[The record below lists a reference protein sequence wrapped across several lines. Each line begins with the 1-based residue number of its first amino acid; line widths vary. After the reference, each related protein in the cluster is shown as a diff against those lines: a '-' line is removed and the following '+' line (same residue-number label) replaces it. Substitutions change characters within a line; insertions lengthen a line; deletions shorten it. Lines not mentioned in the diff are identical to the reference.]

1 MSSTTTHTPI
11 RRIRYVIFLKDV
23 LILSLTCFG
32 GPQVHLVMFLKRL
45 VEKRRY
51 LTEAELFELQ
61 ALCQVLP
68 GPTSTQTITA
78 LGFKI
83 GGPSLAY
90 LTLLIW
96 VLPAVAF
103 MTTAAIGIR
112 YLEIHDISLAF
123 TRFIEPI
130 AIGFLVFGGLK
141 MSQKLIKLPSDWVIM
156 TVSGILAFVFRSPW
170 LTPVVII
177 LGGLITAQKYR
188 EQKKMKKLPIKIEWQ
203 NFGLW
208 LGILILA
215 AILGYITQN
224 LPIRLFENFYR
235 NGSLVF
241 GGGQVLTPMLYT
253 EFVEFK
259 HYLSRQEFLSGMALS
274 QIVPGPVFSMASYIG
289 ALSMRAEGIFG
300 QLLGSGVA
308 SLGIFLPGTFLIFFV
323 YRFWDDLKKYRGV
336 RASLEGI
343 NAASVGLTIAA
354 ALRMTQ
360 PLMTNYHALLII
372 LATILVLNFTKT
384 PPFVIIV
391 AGVVMGLIL

>member
-1 MSSTTTHTPI
+1 
-11 RRIRYVIFLKDV
+11 
-23 LILSLTCFG
+23 
-32 GPQVHLVMFLKRL
+32 MFLKRL

-61 ALCQVLP
+61 ALCQILP

-96 VLPAVAF
+96 ALPAVAF
-103 MTTAAIGIR
+103 MTAAAIGIR
-112 YLEIHDISLAF
+112 YFEINHISLAF

-141 MSQKLIKLPSDWVIM
+141 MGQKLIKLSSDWAIM
-156 TVSGILAFVFRSPW
+156 IISGILAFIFHSPW
-170 LTPVVII
+170 ITPLVII

-188 EQKKMKKLPIKIEWQ
+188 EQKKMRKLPFQIEWA
-203 NFGLW
+203 NFSLW
-208 LGILILA
+208 LGVLIFA
-215 AILGYITQN
+215 AVLGKITQN
-224 LPIRLFENFYR
+224 LPVRLFENFYR

-274 QIVPGPVFSMASYIG
+274 QIIPGPVFSIASYIG
-289 ALSMRAEGIFG
+289 GLSMRSQGVFG

-323 YRFWDDLKKYRGV
+323 YRFWNELKKYRGV

-343 NAASVGLTIAA
+343 NAASVGLTAAA
-354 ALRMTQ
+354 ALRMAQ
-360 PLMTNYHALLII
+360 PLMTDYTALFTI
-372 LATILVLNFTKT
+372 LATILILNFTKI
-384 PPFVIIV
+384 PPFLIIV
-391 AGVVMGLIL
+391 GGVVLGLVM